1 MANDLGQRDILVTLA
16 KLLEENKIPYLL
28 TGSFAVSYH
37 GFIRATH
44 DIDFI
49 VEIDEKSYGKIK
61 NILTD
66 LGSEYDYSLAD
77 VKDAIKKTSRFNLYH
92 LPTGFKIDFW
102 IAKMDDFDKNK
113 FARCSILRIRNQNIP
128 IISAE
133 DLILNKLKWSRDIRS
148 ERHLRD
154 CWEIIK
160 FQAEKLDKK
169 YLFSWAKILG
179 VENLYKE
186 VSSPDSK
193 Y

>member
-1 MANDLGQRDILVTLA
+1 MVNDLGQRDILVTCA
-16 KLLEENKIPYLL
+16 KLLEKYKIPYLL

-49 VEIDEKSYGKIK
+49 LEIDEKSFGKIK
-61 NILTD
+61 NILTG

-77 VKDAIKKTSRFNLYH
+77 VKDAIRKSSQFNLYH
-92 LPTGFKIDFW
+92 LPTGFKIDYW
-102 IAKMDDFDKNK
+102 IAKMDDFNKNK
-113 FARCSILRIRNQNIP
+113 FERCSIIRIRNQNIP

-133 DLILNKLKWSRDIRS
+133 DLILNKLKWSREVRS

-160 FQAEKLDKK
+160 FQGEKLDKK
-169 YLFSWAKILG
+169 YLGKWVKKLDL
-179 VENLYKE
+179 EKLYKE
-186 VSSPDSK
+186 VLSTNSN